1 MEKETY
7 KNDVLVAVTL
17 LLCLWF
23 KLDAVIEYGIE
34 NISCI
39 SIASCILLV
48 IVIMSMALWLLF
60 TNSSKLWAII
70 KGVFKSEIFD
80 TISWIA
86 FFMPIICI
94 EKYST
99 YFACASWVFG
109 DIILLSAFLLI
120 RNKYKIKIPEFGI
133 SDSRF
138 SCYARFPTGA
148 YYICP
153 PNNMDGKMQNCKV
166 QMKFTL

>member
-23 KLDAVIEYGIE
+23 KLD
-34 NISCI
+34 
-39 SIASCILLV
+39 
-48 IVIMSMALWLLF
+48 
-60 TNSSKLWAII
+60 I

-80 TISWIA
+80 TISWLA

-120 RNKYKIKIPEFGI
+120 RNKYKIKIG
-133 SDSRF
+133 
-138 SCYARFPTGA
+138 
-148 YYICP
+148 
-153 PNNMDGKMQNCKV
+153 
-166 QMKFTL
+166 